1 MRNDNRG
8 LTLRSFTFC
17 LILVA
22 CASFAIAQ
30 ESRPGSSF
38 TLANAGGEELTLPD
52 DQEGVGVYL
61 FWASWC
67 PYCRALMPHLQS
79 IVDEYGDQVTVYAL
93 NFRDKRDAAGYMDE
107 RGFDFVLL
115 PDADGVAE
123 QWGMR
128 GTPGLVIVDRN
139 GEVRFNLYEVL
150 TENPPGYEDMSHSQR
165 AQRRGPFW
173 AARIRETLDEV
184 LSARP

>member
-1 MRNDNRG
+1 MRNTNHV
-8 LTLRSFTFC
+8 LTLRSLTFC
-17 LILVA
+17 LILAAWACSVA
-22 CASFAIAQ
+22 AQ

-38 TLANAGGEELTLPD
+38 TLANAAGEELTLPD
-52 DQEGVGVYL
+52 NQEGVGVYL

-79 IVDEYGDQVTVYAL
+79 IVDEYEDQVTVYAL
-93 NFRDKRDAAGYMDE
+93 NFRDERDAAGYMDE
-107 RGFDFVLL
+107 NGFDFVLL
-115 PDADGVAE
+115 PEADGVAT

-128 GTPGLVIVDRN
+128 GTPGLVIVDRD

-184 LSARP
+184 LNAGS

>member
-1 MRNDNRG
+1 MRMKIHGSTLLSLAFG
-8 LTLRSFTFC
+8 LLLAGLSFT
-17 LILVA
+17 IQA
-22 CASFAIAQ
+22 QDAS
-30 ESRPGSSF
+30 PGSSF
-38 TLANAGGEELTLPD
+38 TLATAKGEPLRLPD

-79 IVDEYGDQVTVYAL
+79 IVDEYEDQVTVYAL
-93 NFRDKRDAAGYMDE
+93 NFRDQRDAAGYMDE
-107 RGFDFVLL
+107 NGFEFVLL

-123 QWGMR
+123 QWGMH
-128 GTPGLVIVDRN
+128 GTPGLVIVDQD

-184 LSARP
+184 LNAGS